1 MAYQVKRRGIYT
13 SELALTEEDGT
24 VVHMLH
30 VEIDPDSMVK
40 KLSEKRVA
48 LIRAMQD
55 LETASG
61 GGITVDEKLAVIGRS
76 VEDLFEAV
84 FGNDGAQTII
94 TFYNERYIEMCQE
107 VLPFITQ
114 EVIPQVRKL
123 AQESKKQVMQSY
135 NRKPRRL
142 FGGK

>member
-13 SELALTEEDGT
+13 SELELTEEDGT
-24 VVHMLH
+24 VVHTLH

-40 KLSEKRVA
+40 KLSEKHVA

-61 GGITVDEKLAVIGRS
+61 SGATVDEKLAVIGQS
-76 VEDLFEAV
+76 VKDLFEAV

-94 TFYNERYIEMCQE
+94 AFYNARYIEMCQE